1 MKEKLLS
8 NQPNNI
14 DGCKI
19 LRTVK
24 NSECFFFNLTNGVY
38 TGETALSLTD
48 LNSILKTVS
57 IKSINFHYKRGEFRN
72 WIENT
77 LGDIILAKKIRK
89 ISKDDKG
96 EKLRAKLVE
105 LISSRIVELDLI
117 SK

>member
-24 NSECFFFNLTNGVY
+24 NSECFFLNLSNGVY

-57 IKSINFHYKRGEFRN
+57 LKSINFHYKRGEFQN

-77 LGDIILAKKIRK
+77 LGDIILANKIRK